1 MGRNKCAY
9 DCEHPSDSD
18 VKYFKFPVYN
28 PRRLKKWLANMK
40 WEDWSPSRFSVLCI
54 DHFEEHHIDRSGKFV
69 KLREDAVPTV
79 FSAPGDAEQ
88 RKASTEQRRRSKADK
103 GLQSS
108 SAAAKKK
115 NLSSDEWTPSSEDTG
130 DKWRIIIDTNL
141 MKIDSFPHFFHGDY
155 CATQDIVWAPDSDV
169 SRELEDPEKVLE
181 VTEAWQWLGLD
192 VRGPL
197 GGTAAGN
204 RYVLTVTDLFS
215 QWVESVALEACL
227 PSLVAQ
233 HLADIIQHFGFPV
246 RILSRLPRDAVDQI
260 NSRLKQQLK
269 ISVDLVVH
277 HWQTD
282 TADGSTQQLL
292 NRMVSELSEGHA
304 ADWDVFLPARVFA
317 LCFQERPGGG
327 GGGQRPFSL
336 LCCSGLQPVRQP
348 RGLELTDSEIQ
359 ESLLVVRSKVPG

>member
-9 DCEHPSDSD
+9 DCEHASDSD

-88 RKASTEQRRRSKADK
+88 RKVRAQPSSISTDETPTGFHQILPVCLTQASSEQRRRSKADK
-103 GLQSS
+103 GLPSS

-115 NLSSDEWTPSSEDTG
+115 NPSCDEWTPSSEDTG

-192 VRGPL
+192 MRGPL
-197 GGTAAGN
+197 SGTAAGN

-246 RILSRLPRDAVDQI
+246 RILSRLPRDAVDQVGGATG
-260 NSRLKQQLK
+260 L
-269 ISVDLVVH
+269 
-277 HWQTD
+277 W
-282 TADGSTQQLL
+282 
-292 NRMVSELSEGHA
+292 
-304 ADWDVFLPARVFA
+304 W
-317 LCFQERPGGG
+317 GGG
-327 GGGQRPFSL
+327 GPEFRTGSGFAVVVVVVADQLQTEAATQDLHRPRRPSL
-336 LCCSGLQPVRQP
+336 ADGHCRRQHAAAAQQD
-348 RGLELTDSEIQ
+348 GE
-359 ESLLVVRSKVPG
+359 